1 MNAPSKHCRFHN
13 FGEGLGVQATLSD
26 QSDHFTEHFK
36 FAAVIMLLGKL
47 DQIRGERFSTNQ
59 KEGHVGPDLRTKI
72 KMTARFRKSFS
83 RRGQSKSRHS
93 R

>member
-1 MNAPSKHCRFHN
+1 VIISPTISS
-13 FGEGLGVQATLSD
+13 V
-26 QSDHFTEHFK
+26 
-36 FAAVIMLLGKL
+36 AAVIVLLGKL

-72 KMTARFRKSFS
+72 KMTARFRKSLS
-83 RRGQSKSRHS
+83 RRGQSKSGHS

>member
-1 MNAPSKHCRFHN
+1 MRTHMWGRLSACSRLLAGYPKPSP
-13 FGEGLGVQATLSD
+13 S
-26 QSDHFTEHFK
+26 

-47 DQIRGERFSTNQ
+47 DQIRGERFSSNQ